1 MEPATQKQIEFAKRL
16 GIENPE
22 KYDKQALRGLI
33 DVKIGERPKQTE
45 KTQPEASFT
54 PKSSDKT
61 YHLTPEQ
68 VKTNALEAAQ
78 RWYPTLPESLQ
89 EIEQFWNAVHE
100 FEKYLNL

>member
-33 DVKIGERPKQTE
+33 DVKVGEQKPRQPE
-45 KTQPEASFT
+45 NVQPEA
-54 PKSSDKT
+54 PKSEGKV

-68 VKTNALEAAQ
+68 VRTNALEAAQ
-78 RWYPTLPESLQ
+78 RWYPSLLNDVK
-89 EIEQFWNAVHE
+89 EIEIFWRCVHE
-100 FEKYLNL
+100 FEKYISG